1 MFLNPKLDMSQPYKL
16 LLGKRKVQTWV
27 VLIIAEYGT
36 KEGISCSDPVLA
48 RLMPSTG
55 AKLVTIF
62 TRTMGN

>member
-1 MFLNPKLDMSQPYKL
+1 MEEGNKYDKL

-27 VLIIAEYGT
+27 VLIIAEYLGQRR
-36 KEGISCSDPVLA
+36 GSPALIPALA

-62 TRTMGN
+62 TRAMGN